1 MKIDQNNSIISVYG
15 VGNIKVQPNIIRIN
29 FNFSHISKTINE
41 AQIEVNK
48 MVDTLLNRTNE
59 LCIKNIQTN
68 TINFHPEYEW
78 KNQKNVLKGQKVEQ
92 RLTVTIDDLK
102 INLEK
107 AKSLIDKITIDIDSM
122 NCNVYFGINNYEEK
136 ISEARNLAYNNAL
149 EKAQQYAKQANLKII
164 KTIKISEFEPKIDD
178 DYEYDGS
185 DCCMVGSASSPTNMP
200 LSDID
205 IEKKLYCDFLA
216 K

>member
-15 VGNIKVQPNIIRIN
+15 VGNIKVKPNIIRIN

-48 MVDTLLNRTNE
+48 MVDILLKRTNE
-59 LCIKNIQTN
+59 LCIKNVQTN
-68 TINFHPEYEW
+68 TIKFYPEYEW

-92 RLTVTIDDLK
+92 SLTVTIDDLK

-122 NCNVYFGINNYEEK
+122 NCSVYFGINNYEEK
-136 ISEARNLAYNNAL
+136 IKEARNTAYNDAL
-149 EKAQQYAKQANLKII
+149 EKAQQYAKQANLRII
-164 KTIKISEFEPKIDD
+164 KTIKISEFEPKIDNN
-178 DYEYDGS
+178 YEYDGRE
-185 DCCMVGSASSPTNMP
+185 CCIAGSSSSPTNMP

-205 IEKKLYCDFLA
+205 IEKRLYCDFLA
-216 K
+216 Q